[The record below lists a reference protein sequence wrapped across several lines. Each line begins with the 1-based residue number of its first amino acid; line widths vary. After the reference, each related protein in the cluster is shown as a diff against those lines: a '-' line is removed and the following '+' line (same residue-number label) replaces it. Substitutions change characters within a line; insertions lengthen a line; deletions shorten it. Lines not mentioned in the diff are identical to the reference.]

1 MDKIKLAILD
11 DNPLY
16 LYSFADVLS
25 LLDEFEIIISVSS
38 LKELFESLADAKP
51 DIIIADYE
59 IWSSDDGS
67 RYIGMMA
74 LYPEISV
81 LLMSFHHPTQLAH
94 FQKIHAKST
103 FLSKGEDLA
112 IIANKLVYISNY
124 CDFQSRDDIR

>member
-1 MDKIKLAILD
+1 MEKIKLAILD

-16 LYSFADVLS
+16 LYAFADVLS
-25 LLDEFEIIISVSS
+25 LLEEFEVLNSVSS

-67 RYIGMMA
+67 RYIGLMA
-74 LYPEISV
+74 LYPEIAV
-81 LLMSFHHPTQLAH
+81 LLMSFHHPIQLAH
-94 FQKIHAKST
+94 FQKMHGKLT
-103 FLSKGEDLA
+103 FLSKAEDLA

-124 CDFQSRDDIR
+124 CDFQSRDGIK